1 MDLQN
6 TPKTNTNL
14 NMLIKSK
21 KQAKMTLNNIM
32 LAVEQGVVNK
42 TTNNR
47 MKELEQQI
55 EDIER
60 QILVER
66 SKTSIKISE

>member
-1 MDLQN
+1 
-6 TPKTNTNL
+6 
-14 NMLIKSK
+14 
-21 KQAKMTLNNIM
+21 MTLNNIM

-55 EDIER
+55 EDIE
-60 QILVER
+60 
-66 SKTSIKISE
+66 KTNSC